1 MSEASLVNC
10 KGGKEMYLIVSWWE
24 TSGKDAV
31 VVSDED
37 GAARLFS
44 TEEEAQEYYNTKL
57 NGFYAIV
64 KVEK

>member
-1 MSEASLVNC
+1 
-10 KGGKEMYLIVSWWE
+10 MYLIVSWWE